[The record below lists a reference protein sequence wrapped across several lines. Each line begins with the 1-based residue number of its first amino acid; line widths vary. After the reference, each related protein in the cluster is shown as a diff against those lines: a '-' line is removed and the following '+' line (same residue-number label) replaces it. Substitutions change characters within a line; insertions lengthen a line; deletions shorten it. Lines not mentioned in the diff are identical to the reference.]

1 MLHGLSCRFAVKY
14 GPFRDARRPV
24 SPPQTAVYTTCCM
37 PGGCKTRAARCCGRG
52 NAAASAWR
60 QKQATWWRHDT
71 EKPCPALH
79 KAGTWHENQRLR
91 LAGRRKRN
99 APGHGM
105 AAVSAASPPAA
116 AQANKDGSEGYGLA
130 GALVLRRKADAE
142 QRGHRCG
149 HLIVVILARGE
160 HALGRH
166 TGPESHEPCLV

>member
-1 MLHGLSCRFAVKY
+1 MTRLPTTRPAGIGRASPL
-14 GPFRDARRPV
+14 ARRLKKRPPPV
-24 SPPQTAVYTTCCM
+24 AAGAATQPPRHGGRSRPQGGATIQKSHVPLFTE
-37 PGGCKTRAARCCGRG
+37 PGHGMK
-52 NAAASAWR
+52 
-60 QKQATWWRHDT
+60 
-71 EKPCPALH
+71 
-79 KAGTWHENQRLR
+79 NQRLR

-160 HALGRH
+160 HALGRY

>member
-1 MLHGLSCRFAVKY
+1 MARFGMQDSPFHRPKWPFTQHAVC
-14 GPFRDARRPV
+14 
-24 SPPQTAVYTTCCM
+24 QAVA
-37 PGGCKTRAARCCGRG
+37 KHAAARCCGRG
-52 NAAASAWR
+52 NAAAAAWR
-60 QKQATWWRHDT
+60 QKQATGWRHDT
-71 EKPCPALH
+71 EKPRPALH
-79 KAGTWHENQRLR
+79 RAGTWHENQRLR

-142 QRGHRCG
+142 QRGHRCS

-160 HALGRH
+160 HALSRH